1 VAPSE
6 GVVPISIVFP
16 EATKVQGNTSV
27 YVVQTMANMSAPDL
41 SSEINAAS
49 SVVVS
54 CYLYGDLNPTVTTNK
69 GEAPRRL
76 CTTQVF
82 QQFGNTTYEVP
93 DLQYVYTPQEATSTS
108 NNKAVASLTEG
119 SSVFLVIRRGL
130 NAQTGVAAV
139 GQYVDTWHVRL
150 GPQNRTTTGD
160 GEFDEYSITQS
171 VIALEPPHYGVQ
183 IVA

>member
-1 VAPSE
+1 
-6 GVVPISIVFP
+6 
-16 EATKVQGNTSV
+16 
-27 YVVQTMANMSAPDL
+27 MANMSAPDL

-93 DLQYVYTPQEATSTS
+93 DLQYVYTPQAATSTS

-119 SSVFLVIRRGL
+119 SERLPRHSTRPERSDRRSRLSASTWTRGTSASAPRTGPRPATENLTSIR
-130 NAQTGVAAV
+130 
-139 GQYVDTWHVRL
+139 
-150 GPQNRTTTGD
+150 
-160 GEFDEYSITQS
+160 
-171 VIALEPPHYGVQ
+171 
-183 IVA
+183 